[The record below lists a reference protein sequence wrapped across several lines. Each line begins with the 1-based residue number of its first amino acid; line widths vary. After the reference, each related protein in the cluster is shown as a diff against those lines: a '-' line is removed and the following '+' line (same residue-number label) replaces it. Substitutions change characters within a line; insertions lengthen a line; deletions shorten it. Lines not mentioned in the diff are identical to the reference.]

1 MSSRHFF
8 DELVQGFQLFFAGSF
23 ISYQVVAGTVVEQR
37 PELPDEA
44 VYAVDTVRIPGLG
57 LFYRAE
63 EHLIHTQRIPH
74 RISLQSYRD

>member
-1 MSSRHFF
+1 MSPVTF

-44 VYAVDTVRIPGLG
+44 VYAVDTVRIPGLDRSTG
-57 LFYRAE
+57 RGTS
-63 EHLIHTQRIPH
+63 HTYAAYPH